1 MRKDEKEIGAAVVT
15 DLSGMD
21 RLTIRKILSGYVQ
34 RRITRL
40 KLESL
45 LGPIWSSPEE
55 FESRQRLAKVF
66 GLNPYTARI
75 PEIRRRAKA
84 LHLRGFS
91 VHLLK
96 PDLID
101 FISKCL
107 LFNPT
112 AGGQSGKKAA

>member
-1 MRKDEKEIGAAVVT
+1 MRQDKEEFRAIMVR
-15 DLSGMD
+15 DLSGPD

-45 LGPIWSSPEE
+45 LGPIWSSQEE
-55 FESRQRLAKVF
+55 FESRQSLAKVF

-84 LHLRGFS
+84 LHLKGFS
-91 VHLLK
+91 VYILK

-101 FISKCL
+101 FISKRL
-107 LFNPT
+107 LFNPP
-112 AGGQSGKKAA
+112 AGGKTGRRAA